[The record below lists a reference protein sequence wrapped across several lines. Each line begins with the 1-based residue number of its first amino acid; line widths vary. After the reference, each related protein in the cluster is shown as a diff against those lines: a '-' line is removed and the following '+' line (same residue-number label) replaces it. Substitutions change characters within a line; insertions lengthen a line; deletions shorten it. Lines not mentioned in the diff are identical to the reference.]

1 MSILIAASFFM
12 RSVTMKVEAYYPQR
26 LLISSVILLCILA
39 LGPATG
45 DLMDCRAQEG
55 VRRAPKRAPDVPG
68 VTGAV
73 ADVSEDYRISPG
85 DVIDIQ
91 VDRAPELSGMRR
103 VTASGTIRIAY
114 LGPVTAHGKTAD
126 ELAGFIADSL
136 NGRYLKNPRVTVT
149 IEQLNSHTFFIQG
162 AVNRPGAYQ
171 IEGRPSLLTLITVAG
186 GLAESH
192 GSTAFIIRETRRP
205 ESDVSDPGEPKALTL
220 SQPKSAHAS
229 PPPQSSQSP
238 SHSEDRDQEPEER
251 EGYES
256 IRVNINGLLRG
267 DFDKNMRLD
276 PRSVVHIP
284 QAEVFFVGGDVNAP
298 GSFQFKEGATL
309 RQAIALA
316 KGMKY
321 TAASGRAIIFRE
333 DPITRKKQ
341 EIRIDAGKIMN
352 GTQEDVAIIAND
364 IVIIPNSRSKL
375 VSGAILSALGVNS
388 RRVLGY

>member
-1 MSILIAASFFM
+1 
-12 RSVTMKVEAYYPQR
+12 MKVEAYYPQR
-26 LLISSVILLCILA
+26 LLISFVILLCILA
-39 LGPATG
+39 LGPAMG
-45 DLMDCRAQEG
+45 DLMDCQAQSQESG
-55 VRRAPKRAPDVPG
+55 RRAPSKTPDGLG
-68 VTGAV
+68 VASAV
-73 ADVSEDYRISPG
+73 VDVREDYRINPG

-103 VTASGTIRIAY
+103 VTASGTIRMAY

-136 NGRYLKNPRVTVT
+136 HGRYLKNPRVTVT

-205 ESDVSDPGEPKALTL
+205 ESHVSDAGEPKALSI
-220 SQPKSAHAS
+220 SQLKSAPAS
-229 PPPQSSQSP
+229 PPSQSPSQSP
-238 SHSEDRDQEPEER
+238 SHSEDRDQEPEEH

-256 IRVNINGLLRG
+256 IRVDINGLLRG

-298 GSFQFKEGATL
+298 GSFPFKEGATL
-309 RQAIALA
+309 RQAITLA

-333 DPITRKKQ
+333 DPVTRKKQ

-364 IVIIPNSRSKL
+364 VVIIPNSRSKV
-375 VSGAILSALGVNS
+375 VSGAILSALGVS
-388 RRVLGY
+388 PRRVLGY

>member
-1 MSILIAASFFM
+1 
-12 RSVTMKVEAYYPQR
+12 MKVEAYYPQR
-26 LLISSVILLCILA
+26 LLISLVILLCILA

-45 DLMDCRAQEG
+45 GLTDCQAQSQESG
-55 VRRAPKRAPDVPG
+55 RRAPSKPPDGLG
-68 VTGAV
+68 VASAIV
-73 ADVSEDYRISPG
+73 DVREDYRINPG

-103 VTASGTIRIAY
+103 VTASGTIRMAY

-149 IEQLNSHTFFIQG
+149 IEQLNSQTYFIQG

-192 GSTAFIIRETRRP
+192 GSTAFIIREARRP
-205 ESDVSDPGEPKALTL
+205 ESDVSDAGEPKALSI
-220 SQPKSAHAS
+220 SQPKSAPAS
-229 PPPQSSQSP
+229 PLSQSP
-238 SHSEDRDQEPEER
+238 SHSENRDQGPEEH

-284 QAEVFFVGGDVNAP
+284 QAEVFFVGGDVNEP
-298 GSFQFKEGATL
+298 GSFPFKEGATL

-333 DPITRKKQ
+333 DPVTRKKQ

-352 GTQEDVAIIAND
+352 GIQEDVEIIAND
-364 IVIIPNSRSKL
+364 IVIVPNSRSKI
-375 VSGAILSALGVNS
+375 VSGAILSALGVS
-388 RRVLGY
+388 PRRILGY